1 MAHVPG
7 TWANAP
13 SRNRLR
19 GASWER
25 QINIKSP
32 ADLRIMRE
40 AGRIN
45 AEVLARVREHLQPG
59 VTTADLNA
67 AAEEVL
73 KSHGCVSPF
82 KGYGQPPF
90 PTSITVCINDEMV
103 HGIPHPKRRL
113 KEGDIVSIDCGTIL
127 DGFVAD
133 SAFTAGVGTI
143 SAQAAELLE
152 VTEGAL
158 YAGIENLRKGKR
170 VGDVSA
176 AIQSFVERQGF
187 HVTREYTGHGVGR
200 QMHEGPQVPNV
211 GKAGSGISL
220 RPGMT
225 IALEPMVL
233 VGTHE
238 TRVLPD
244 KWTVVSADGSLTA
257 HFEHTV
263 AVTEGEPL
271 ILTVP

>member
-1 MAHVPG
+1 M
-7 TWANAP
+7 
-13 SRNRLR
+13 SL
-19 GASWER
+19 ER
-25 QINIKSP
+25 QINIKSS
-32 ADLRIMRE
+32 ADLKIMRE

-45 AEVLARVREHLQPG
+45 AEVLARVKEHLQPG

-73 KSHGCVSPF
+73 KSYGCASPF
-82 KGYGQPPF
+82 KRYGQPPF
-90 PTSITVCINDEMV
+90 PASITVCINDEMV

-113 KEGDIVSIDCGTIL
+113 REGDIVSVDCGTIL

-133 SAFTAGVGTI
+133 SAFTAGVGVI
-143 SAQAAELLE
+143 SPEAAKLLE

-158 YAGIENLRKGKR
+158 YAGIKNLRKGKR

-211 GKAGSGISL
+211 GKAGGGISL

-271 ILTVP
+271 ILTVL